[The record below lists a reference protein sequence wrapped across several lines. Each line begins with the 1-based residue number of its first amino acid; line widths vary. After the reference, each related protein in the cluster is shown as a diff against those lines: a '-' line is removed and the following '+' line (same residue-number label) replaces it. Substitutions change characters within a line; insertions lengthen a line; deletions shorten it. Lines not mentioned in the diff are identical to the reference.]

1 MTFRLL
7 RETLW
12 HRKKRVGLVLLAITV
27 GASLTTALLSVS
39 TNIADKMAQELR
51 SYGANIAVT
60 PHSEQIEIN
69 VGGVVYSPPTG
80 ANYIDERELVKLK
93 TIFWRNNIL
102 GFVPSLSTQVRVGE
116 NRLPVALTGTWFD
129 KEVKLAAGTAIR
141 TAFEEETIIREDISL
156 RTGAKSIF
164 SWWQVTGN
172 WPGDADQES
181 VLVGTSLAQRLQI
194 QVGDT
199 LSLEHEEHRSAVK
212 VVGLVSAGSFED
224 DQIIA
229 SLPLVQKLVGIPY
242 GASRVMVSAMVQP
255 TEKLAPEIRNKKTE
269 EMTPREY
276 EIWYCSP
283 IVEAVAKQIEEVI
296 PGSQA
301 RPIRQIA
308 EAEGAFLV
316 KIEWLIAL
324 ITLVALTVSV
334 IGVMATLHTAIL
346 ERRAEIG
353 LMKALGAQRTQ
364 VATLF
369 ILEAG
374 TLGMFGGILGYWGG
388 SFLATLIGRQVF
400 NSVIVPDSSVLLLA
414 MTLAL
419 VISLLGSGV
428 PVWQATRVAPI
439 KLMKGN

>member
-12 HRKKRVGLVLLAITV
+12 HRKRRVGLVLLAITV
-27 GASLTTALLSVS
+27 GASLTTALLSIS
-39 TNIADKMAQELR
+39 TNIAGKMAQELR
-51 SYGANIAVT
+51 SYGANIGVA
-60 PHSEQIEIN
+60 PRSERIEID

-80 ANYIDERELVKLK
+80 ASYIDERELVKLK

-102 GFVPSLSTQVRVGE
+102 GFVPSLSIQVRVGE

-129 KEVKLAAGTAIR
+129 KEVRLAAGTTIR
-141 TAFEEETIIREDISL
+141 TAFEEETVIREDISI
-156 RTGAKSIF
+156 RTGARPVF
-164 SWWQVTGN
+164 SWWQVTGK
-172 WPGDADQES
+172 WPGDEDQES

-194 QVGDT
+194 QAGDT
-199 LSLEHEEHRSAVK
+199 LSLEHEGNRYAVK
-212 VVGLVSAGSFED
+212 VVGLLTTGSFED
-224 DQIIA
+224 DQIIG
-229 SLPLVQKLVGIPY
+229 SLPMVQKLLDIPY

-255 TEKLAPEIRNKKTE
+255 TEKLAPELRNKKPE

-296 PGSQA
+296 PDSQA

-364 VATLF
+364 IATLF
-369 ILEAG
+369 LLEACA
-374 TLGMFGGILGYWGG
+374 LGIAGGSLGYFGG
-388 SFLATLIGRQVF
+388 SFLAKLIGKQVF

-414 MTLAL
+414 MILAL

-439 KLMKGN
+439 KLMKG

>member
-12 HRKKRVGLVLLAITV
+12 HRKRRVGLVLLAIIV

-39 TNIADKMAQELR
+39 TNIAGKMAQELR

-60 PHSEQIEIN
+60 PRSERIEID
-69 VGGVVYSPPTG
+69 VAGVVYSPPSG
-80 ANYIDERELVKLK
+80 ASYIDERELVKLK

-102 GFVPSLSTQVRVGE
+102 AFVPSLSTQVRVGE

-129 KEVKLAAGTAIR
+129 KEVKLEAGTVIR
-141 TAFEEETIIREDISL
+141 TPFSEETVIREDISL
-156 RTGAKSIF
+156 RTGAKSVF
-164 SWWQVTGN
+164 PWWQVTGG
-172 WPGDADQES
+172 WPGDEDQES
-181 VLVGTSLAQRLQI
+181 VIVGASLAKRLQI

-199 LSLEHEEHRSAVK
+199 LSVELEGDDYTFK
-212 VVGLVSAGSFED
+212 VAGLVSAGGFED

-229 SLPLVQKLVGIPY
+229 SLPLVQKMMGIPY
-242 GASRVMVSAMVQP
+242 GASKVMVSAMVQP
-255 TEKLAPEIRNKKTE
+255 KEKLAPEIRNKKPE

-283 IVEAVAKQIEEVI
+283 IVEAVSKQIEEVI
-296 PGSQA
+296 PDSQA

-334 IGVMATLHTAIL
+334 VGVMATLHTAIL
-346 ERRAEIG
+346 ERKAEIG
-353 LMKALGAQRTQ
+353 LMKAIGAQRSQ
-364 VATLF
+364 IATLF
-369 ILEAG
+369 ILEASV
-374 TLGMFGGILGYWGG
+374 LGIIGGILGYFGG
-388 SFLATLIGRQVF
+388 SLLAKFIGRQVF
-400 NSVIVPDSSVLLLA
+400 NSVILPDPSFLLLA
-414 MTLAL
+414 IMLAL
-419 VISLLGSGV
+419 VISLLGSGL

>member
-1 MTFRLL
+1 
-7 RETLW
+7 
-12 HRKKRVGLVLLAITV
+12 RKRRVGLVLLAITV
-27 GASLTTALLSVS
+27 GASLITALLSVS
-39 TNIADKMAQELR
+39 TNIADKMTQELR

-60 PHSEQIEIN
+60 PRSERIEIDL
-69 VGGVVYSPPTG
+69 GGVVYSPPTG
-80 ANYIDERELVKLK
+80 GSYIDERELVKLK

-129 KEVKLAAGTAIR
+129 KEVRLPAGTTIR
-141 TAFEEETIIREDISL
+141 TTFADETVIREDISL
-156 RTGAKSIF
+156 LTGAKSVF
-164 SWWQVTGN
+164 SWWQVAGI

-181 VLVGTSLAQRLQI
+181 VLVGTSLAQQLQI

-199 LSLEHEEHRSAVK
+199 LPVEYEGNRHTFK
-212 VVGLVSAGSFED
+212 VVGLVSTGSFED
-224 DQIIA
+224 DQIIG
-229 SLPLVQKLVGIPY
+229 SLPLVQKLLGIPY

-255 TEKLAPEIRNKKTE
+255 KEKLAPEIRNKKPE

-283 IVEAVAKQIEEVI
+283 IVEAVSKQIEEVI

-316 KIEWLIAL
+316 KIEWLITL

-334 IGVMATLHTAIL
+334 LGVMATLHTAIL
-346 ERRAEIG
+346 ERKTEIG

-364 VATLF
+364 IATLF
-369 ILEAG
+369 ILEASA
-374 TLGMFGGILGYWGG
+374 LGIFGGILGYLGG
-388 SFLATLIGRQVF
+388 SFLAKLIGRQVF
-400 NSVIVPDSSVLLLA
+400 DSVIVPDSSFLPLA
-414 MTLAL
+414 LTLAL
-419 VISLLGSGV
+419 AISLLGSGI

>member
-12 HRKKRVGLVLLAITV
+12 HRKRRVGLVLLAITV

-39 TNIADKMAQELR
+39 TNIADKMTQELR

-60 PHSEQIEIN
+60 PRSERIEIDL
-69 VGGVVYSPPTG
+69 GGVVYSPPAG
-80 ANYIDERELVKLK
+80 GSYIDERELVKLK

-129 KEVKLAAGTAIR
+129 KEVRMSAGTVYQTTFAK
-141 TAFEEETIIREDISL
+141 ETTIREDISL
-156 RTGAKSIF
+156 RTGAKSVF

-172 WPGDADQES
+172 WPDDEDQES

-199 LSLEHEEHRSAVK
+199 LLVEYEGKRYVFK
-212 VVGLVSAGSFED
+212 VVGLVSTGSFED
-224 DQIIA
+224 DQIIGG
-229 SLPLVQKLVGIPY
+229 LPLVQKLLDVPY

-255 TEKLAPEIRNKKTE
+255 KEKLAPEIRNKKPE

-283 IVEAVAKQIEEVI
+283 VVEAVSKQIEEVI
-296 PGSQA
+296 TDSQA

-308 EAEGAFLV
+308 EAEGAFLI

-334 IGVMATLHTAIL
+334 LGVMATLHTAIL
-346 ERRAEIG
+346 ERKTEIG
-353 LMKALGAQRTQ
+353 LMKALGAQRAQ
-364 VATLF
+364 IATLF

-374 TLGMFGGILGYWGG
+374 VLGILGGILGYLGG
-388 SFLATLIGRQVF
+388 SFLAKLIGRQVF
-400 NSVIVPDSSVLLLA
+400 DSVIVPDSSFLPLA
-414 MTLAL
+414 LTLAL

-428 PVWQATRVAPI
+428 PVWQATRVDPI